1 MATVALVPLIA
12 NFLLR
17 NVSSKTPPSVS
28 SPLSEPL
35 RCMSMLFCP
44 CCSPTPALA
53 AAQAAPAPALP
64 QQSKYPPATQQSPCL
79 TPGFHRTQNRACM
92 RACVRV
98 CVCVHA
104 CVRACVHARVCPSHQ
119 FLFFT
124 WRLPCLPL
132 PCRLPDAGCSPTPR
146 FLGMGKPLPCIP
158 TLCFFL
164 ETFALIAVN

>member
-1 MATVALVPLIA
+1 MC
-12 NFLLR
+12 
-17 NVSSKTPPSVS
+17 SSKTPPSVS

-104 CVRACVHARVCPSHQ
+104 CVRACVRACTCVSFPPIFILHMA
-119 FLFFT
+119 LA
-124 WRLPCLPL
+124 L

-146 FLGMGKPLPCIP
+146 SLGMGKPLPCIP

>member
-1 MATVALVPLIA
+1 MC
-12 NFLLR
+12 
-17 NVSSKTPPSVS
+17 SSKTPPSVS

-44 CCSPTPALA
+44 CCSNSSACCCSSCSCSCSSSAERMPSSYSANSSLSDSGISSN
-53 AAQAAPAPALP
+53 
-64 QQSKYPPATQQSPCL
+64 SKPCV
-79 TPGFHRTQNRACM
+79 

-98 CVCVHA
+98 CVCVCVCA
-104 CVRACVHARVCPSHQ
+104 RVRACVHARVCPSHQ

-146 FLGMGKPLPCIP
+146 SHGKPLPCIP

-164 ETFALIAVN
+164 ETFALIAVNS

>member
-1 MATVALVPLIA
+1 MC
-12 NFLLR
+12 
-17 NVSSKTPPSVS
+17 SSKTLPPSVS
-28 SPLSEPL
+28 SPLTEPL

-44 CCSPTPALA
+44 CCSVSISSACCYSCSCSSSAERVPSNYSANSSLSDSGIPSN
-53 AAQAAPAPALP
+53 
-64 QQSKYPPATQQSPCL
+64 SKPCV
-79 TPGFHRTQNRACM
+79 
-92 RACVRV
+92 RACVRACMCV

-104 CVRACVHARVCPSHQ
+104 CVRACMHARVCPSHQ

-146 FLGMGKPLPCIP
+146 SLGMGKPLPCIP